1 MLTTLHDPTTSRIS
15 SVLDKLFSQA
25 GNAVGATLRAIVCAP
40 VAERRHQLR
49 IGIPAMR
56 AGSRHGPIAIFH
68 CDDPHRVAN
77 SALELGTMF
86 KRAASPSDG
95 ADMEVPDWASRLI
108 CSNCGSRNTDF
119 VVAPDSTG
127 GLGKR

>member
-1 MLTTLHDPTTSRIS
+1 MTLGGAARAHMLLHFWCHDCLHQVDLDPAE
-15 SVLDKLFSQA
+15 QA
-25 GNAVGATLRAIVCAP
+25 
-40 VAERRHQLR
+40 
-49 IGIPAMR
+49 
-56 AGSRHGPIAIFH
+56 
-68 CDDPHRVAN
+68 
-77 SALELGTMF
+77 ELH
-86 KRAASPSDG
+86 G

>member
-1 MLTTLHDPTTSRIS
+1 MARGGYKGLIDPMTLGGAARLHAVLRVWCPDCLHQVDLDPGE
-15 SVLDKLFSQA
+15 QA
-25 GNAVGATLRAIVCAP
+25 
-40 VAERRHQLR
+40 
-49 IGIPAMR
+49 
-56 AGSRHGPIAIFH
+56 
-68 CDDPHRVAN
+68 
-77 SALELGTMF
+77 ELH
-86 KRAASPSDG
+86 G